1 MDRRRFF
8 GRMLGGAA
16 LSLHAW
22 RELNASI
29 YEEMDALDETFQMS
43 PDGVYWDAVK
53 KHFHLEDDL
62 IMMNNGTVGA
72 IPKPVFNTMME
83 NFEIQLKTPCD
94 CYMHMPRMTR
104 EVRPKLAEFIGAEVD
119 EVAITRNTTEGMNF
133 IANGLALKEGD
144 EIIMSSMEH
153 PGGINPWG
161 LKAKRYGV
169 KIKEFSLNL
178 PTRDVDEVVSAFKK
192 QMTPRTKVLSIS
204 HTVYK
209 SGLIAPLK
217 ELSEAAHE
225 REVFVLAD
233 AAHAIGML
241 DLDMHELGVD
251 AWCTSPY
258 KWLGAPPGV
267 GVLYV
272 RKEVQDNVWPTIAS
286 SGWDTRESAGKFET
300 VGQRADALIIA
311 LGEALDFQNH
321 IGKGRIERRVKTLA
335 LYLKEEL
342 EKIPGVKLHTSKDPY
357 LSGGL
362 TAFSVEGVEP
372 AYIVDYL
379 REKYNLVIRTIGTE
393 GKPTHGVRVST
404 HIYTSLK
411 DVDLVLEGVRTLAKK
426 T

>member
-1 MDRRRFF
+1 MDRRKFF
-8 GRMLGGAA
+8 GQMLGGAA
-16 LSLHAW
+16 LSLYAW
-22 RELNASI
+22 RELNAAI
-29 YEEMDALDETFQMS
+29 YDDIKKLEKS
-43 PDGVYWDAVK
+43 PDGVYWDGVK

-72 IPKPVFNTMME
+72 IPKPVFNKMME
-83 NFEIQLKTPCD
+83 IFEVQVKAPCD
-94 CYMHMPRMTR
+94 CYMFLPRKTS
-104 EVRPKLAEFIGAEVD
+104 EVKPKLAQFIGADED
-119 EVAITRNTTEGMNF
+119 EVAVTRNTTEGMNF
-133 IANGLALKEGD
+133 IASGLDLKEGD

-161 LKAKRYGV
+161 MKAKRFGV
-169 KIKEFSLNL
+169 EIKEFDLNI

-192 QMTPRTKVLSIS
+192 QITSRTKVLSVS

-225 REVFVLAD
+225 RDVFVLAD
-233 AAHAIGML
+233 AAHGIGMI
-241 DLDMHELGVD
+241 DVNMHELGVD
-251 AWCTSPY
+251 AWCSSPY

-272 RKEVQDNVWPTIAS
+272 RKEVQDGIWPTIAS
-286 SGWDTRESAGKFET
+286 SGWDTRKSAAKFET
-300 VGQRADALIIA
+300 VGQRAPALTIA
-311 LGEALDFQNH
+311 LGEAIDFQNH
-321 IGKGRIERRVKTLA
+321 IGKARIERRVKTLA

-357 LSGGL
+357 LSAGL

-372 AYIVDYL
+372 GYIMDYL

-393 GKPTHGVRVST
+393 GQPTHGVRVST

-411 DVDLVLEGVRTLAKK
+411 DVDLVLEGVRDLTKK